1 MLNDYIIKLK
11 LDFERKILVNA
22 VVELTSG
29 WSVSCT
35 RFLKLQ
41 FDCFSNFLNRDSST
55 SPRFPLVLFVSVPRP

>member
-22 VVELTSG
+22 VEALTSG
-29 WSVSCT
+29 WLVSCM

-41 FDCFSNFLNRDSST
+41 FGFSSNFLNRDSST